1 MSDTPGR
8 SLAKTVSWRITGS
21 LSTFLISYLI
31 LGSFTIASSIAV
43 AQVTINTIL
52 YFFHERA
59 WDKVSWGRTDQR

>member
-1 MSDTPGR
+1 LSDTAGR
-8 SLAKTVSWRITGS
+8 SLAKTISWRITGS

-31 LGSFTIASSIAV
+31 LGSFVIASSIAV
-43 AQVTINTIL
+43 IQVTINTIL